1 VDAAA
6 GTLREGRK
14 SEVAIPKIREET
26 LAEMG
31 RHNPVAGQF
40 LHEQVQE
47 AGLIRYNGELEV
59 SVVLHD

>member
-1 VDAAA
+1 
-6 GTLREGRK
+6 
-14 SEVAIPKIREET
+14 
-26 LAEMG
+26 MG
-31 RHNPVAGQF
+31 RHNPLAGQF